1 MNSKQTIKQ
10 KKSGLDFVTNWGM
23 LLMIAVLFLFF
34 TFAMPGRFLTGT
46 NMILIL
52 RSISIT
58 TIIAIGLTFS
68 LTVNGMD
75 LSVGVTANFAGAVV
89 ISMFVWY
96 AFASVGVSI
105 LITLVACLSAA
116 LVNCILIVKLKI
128 TDMIA
133 SLATMFIFQGVALT
147 YTQGGAITERMTFT
161 TGEQAPGYIPD
172 FFRDLG
178 KAEYIIPIMLI
189 VVAFAFFFLT
199 FTKHGRYM
207 YAVGGNREAARLSGI
222 NVNKY
227 RVLAYMLSALFAA
240 LGGIL
245 LAAYNGSAQV
255 NAGVPYLMPSVAAAY
270 IGFSVAGAGKAN
282 PLGTLAGAALVGII
296 ENGFV
301 MIGVP
306 FYAMDIVKGAVLA
319 IALALTYVRN
329 KD

>member
-1 MNSKQTIKQ
+1 MN
-10 KKSGLDFVTNWGM
+10 FVTNWGM
-23 LLMIAVLFLFF
+23 LLIVGILFIFF
-34 TFAMPGRFLTGT
+34 TVAIPDGRFLTT
-46 NMILIL
+46 ANMVTIF

-58 TIIAIGLTFS
+58 TVIAIGLTFS

-75 LSVGVTANFAGAVV
+75 LSVGVNANFAGAV
-89 ISMFVWY
+89 ITTLFVWY
-96 AFASVGVSI
+96 AFASVGISI
-105 LITLVACLSAA
+105 LITLVACMSVA
-116 LVNCILIVKLKI
+116 LINCILIVKLKI

-147 YTQGGAITERMTFT
+147 YTNGGAVTERMMFT
-161 TGEQAPGYIPD
+161 NGEQAPGLIPD
-172 FFRDLG
+172 FFNESLG
-178 KAEYIIPIMLI
+178 SADWMIPIMLV

-227 RVLAYMLSALFAA
+227 RVLAYVLSALFAA

-282 PLGTLAGAALVGII
+282 PLGTLAGAVLVGII

>member
-1 MNSKQTIKQ
+1 MNSKETIKT
-10 KKSGLDFVTNWGM
+10 KKTGLDFVTSWGM
-23 LLMIAVLFLFF
+23 LIIIAALF
-34 TFAMPGRFLTGT
+34 TFFAIAMPGRFATGS

-58 TIIAIGLTFS
+58 TIIAVGLTFS
-68 LTVNGMD
+68 LAVNGMD

-89 ISMFVWY
+89 VSLFVWY
-96 AFASVGVSI
+96 AFASVGLSI
-105 LITLVACLSAA
+105 VVTLIACLSAA
-116 LVNCILIVKLKI
+116 LVNCVLIVKLKI

-161 TGEQAPGYIPD
+161 NGEQAPGLIPD
-172 FFRDLG
+172 SFRNLG
-178 KAEYIIPIMLI
+178 QAEYIIPIMLA

-227 RVLAYMLSALFAA
+227 RVLAYVLSAVFAG

-255 NAGVPYLMPSVAAAY
+255 NAGVPYLMPSVAASY

-306 FYAMDIVKGAVLA
+306 FYAMDIVKGSVLA
-319 IALALTYVRN
+319 LALALTYVKT